1 MSCIICSVVLS
12 SDDLNKKIKCDQ
24 CRKNLCQDCSGLNA
38 TEVRVMQ
45 LSGKRTLRLVC
56 CRCDEAKEDVLSHEE
71 FECRVRDLEKSLEGC
86 YRAGISSLRAEFS
99 LAVNS
104 LTEQVAMLKESN
116 IQLVHLLNPSCEI
129 NSAVKILRVPQ
140 FDDVLIGA
148 AEVGKLQPPCSSVVE
163 EKLPGDQ
170 VQLQLNEAGAVEEK
184 GDQDKDKNITA
195 KNRDDRT
202 EWTTVSYKR
211 RKGVLANKRPAPTKG
226 ANNAPTNL
234 RVAELTRLVLP
245 KLDWIF
251 VSGLHPDTREDEVME
266 FLTKNGLASG
276 CRCFKMMTRKSKIKS
291 SFKLGVPAESRED
304 YMSSDLWPTGT
315 LISPFQNLQC
325 PTTRKVG
332 S

>member
-45 LSGKRTLRLVC
+45 LTGKRTLRLIC
-56 CRCDEAKEDVLSHEE
+56 CRCDEAKKAVLSHEE
-71 FECRVRDLEKSLEGC
+71 FEYRVRDLEKSLEGC
-86 YRAGISSLRAEFS
+86 YRAGFASLRAEFS
-99 LAVNS
+99 LTVNS
-104 LTEQVAMLKESN
+104 LTEQVGMLKESN
-116 IQLVHLLNPSCEI
+116 IQLIHLLSPSCEL
-129 NSAVKILRVPQ
+129 NSAVKSLSVPQ
-140 FDDVLIGA
+140 FDGVLMGVAEA
-148 AEVGKLQPPCSSVVE
+148 AKLQPPCSSFMD
-163 EKLPGDQ
+163 EKLPCDQ
-170 VQLQLNEAGAVEEK
+170 VQLQSSEASAVEAM
-184 GDQDKDKNITA
+184 GDRDKSTNITA
-195 KNRDDRT
+195 KNRGDGT

-234 RVAELTRLVLP
+234 RVVESTRLVLP

-251 VSGLHPDTREDEVME
+251 VSGLHPDTREEEVME
-266 FLTKNGLASG
+266 FLTKNGLGSG
-276 CRCFKMMTRKSKIKS
+276 CRCFKMMTRKSTIRS

-325 PTTRKVG
+325 PAKRKVG